1 MASERFSSSFR
12 ALNRAR
18 ASLLRDGSWTN
29 GTVLL
34 NGFSTA
40 FTRQMELDRQTSS
53 TVQLGDTIEVDRCTS
68 LHQPVRHAT
77 MHTQSFANL

>member
-18 ASLLRDGSWTN
+18 ASRLRDGSWTN
-29 GTVLL
+29 GAVLL

-40 FTRQMELDRQTSS
+40 FTRQMELDRQVSS
-53 TVQLGDTIEVDRCTS
+53 TVGLGDTIEVDRCTS
-68 LHQPVRHAT
+68 LHQPVRLAT
-77 MHTQSFANL
+77 MHTQSFANP

>member
-1 MASERFSSSFR
+1 MASERISSNFR

-40 FTRQMELDRQTSS
+40 FTRQMELDRQVSS
-53 TVQLGDTIEVDRCTS
+53 TVGLGDTIEVDRCTS
-68 LHQPVRHAT
+68 LHQPVRLAT
-77 MHTQSFANL
+77 MHTQSFANP